1 MIEQTVD
8 IPTAAGRMETF
19 ITHPEMDGPFPPVI
33 LYMDVWGIREIL
45 FDLARRVA
53 PVGYYV
59 LVPDLYYRQGRIRTD
74 YRDEHG
80 NAISLKLLTAA
91 QREAVL
97 APQQKLTDAMV
108 VEDTGAVLR
117 FLDQQ
122 KAAAPGPV
130 GGFGYCMGG
139 RHVLQAAAAY
149 PDRFRASASLH
160 GTTLISDNPDSPHLT
175 VKKFKGEVY
184 CGFAEIDEYA
194 PAPMVKEW
202 NELMKGSAAR
212 YSYKIHQG
220 AEHGYALPD
229 RDLFHKQGAEQDW
242 EMIFAMFHRQIP
254 AYAAK

>member
-1 MIEQTVD
+1 MIEQTLNV
-8 IPTAAGRMETF
+8 PTPAGQMETF
-19 ITHPEMDGPFPPVI
+19 ITYPEADGPFSPVI
-33 LYMDVWGIREIL
+33 LYMDVWGIREVL

-53 PVGYYV
+53 TVGYYV
-59 LVPDLYYRQGRIRTD
+59 LVPDLYYRQGHIRTD
-74 YRDEHG
+74 YRDAHG
-80 NAISLKLLTAA
+80 NAISLKLLSPE

-97 APQQKLTDAMV
+97 APQQKLADAMV
-108 VEDTGAVLR
+108 VEDLGAILK

-122 KAAAPGPV
+122 KAAKSGAV

-139 RHVLQAAAAY
+139 RHVLQAAAAH

-160 GTTLISDNPDSPHLT
+160 GTTLISDRPDSPHLT
-175 VKKFKGEVY
+175 VKNLKGEVY
-184 CGFAEIDEYA
+184 CGFAETDEYA
-194 PAPMVKEW
+194 PLPMVEKW
-202 NELMKGSAAR
+202 NGLMKGSPAR
-212 YSYKIHQG
+212 YGYKIHQG